1 MPAPTFD
8 VLLPLARAGDRLTPD
23 PDERALL
30 DLYAHPDPAPG
41 RRSSVRAAMVSTL
54 DGSATGPDGR
64 SGTINNAADHRAFL
78 VQRAVADVL
87 LVGAGT
93 ARAEGYRELP
103 FSAPLRAARVRRGQP
118 PEVVLALVSRSG
130 SIPEDLLHAPSAPL
144 VVTAAASPGLAA
156 LRASVGDERVVV
168 AGDEDVDLARALD
181 GLAERGLVR
190 VLAEG
195 GPHLLAD
202 LVAADL
208 VDELCLTTSP
218 VLVGGPGP
226 RVLDS
231 GTWLPA
237 AVAATPVHL
246 LHADGV
252 LVGRWTLRPGPGGR

>member
-1 MPAPTFD
+1 MPDPTFD
-8 VLLPLARAGDRLTPD
+8 VLLPSADAGTRLAPD
-23 PDERALL
+23 PAERALL
-30 DLYAHPDPAPG
+30 ALYAHPDSAPG
-41 RRSSVRAAMVSTL
+41 RRSSVRAAMVATL

-64 SGTINNAADHRAFL
+64 SGSINNAADHRAFV

-103 FSAPLRAARVRRGQP
+103 LPEPLRAARVRRGQSP
-118 PEVVLALVSRSG
+118 DVALALVSRSG
-130 SIPEDLLHAPSAPL
+130 SVPEDLLHSASAPL
-144 VVTAAASPGLAA
+144 VVTSAASPGLGA
-156 LRASVGDERVVV
+156 LRASVGDDRVVV
-168 AGDEDVDLARALD
+168 AGDADVDLARALD
-181 GLAERGLVR
+181 ALAERGLVR

-202 LVAADL
+202 LVAAGL

-231 GTWLPA
+231 AEWLRDGLA
-237 AVAATPVHL
+237 AVPVHL

-252 LVGRWTLRPGPGGR
+252 LVGRWTLHAAPAPA